1 MNVAAARE
9 NWEGQLVDGRFP
21 LLHWLGS
28 SEHSVVFLTK
38 LPEQESQKAV
48 IKLFLAD
55 AGNAETRI
63 SRWKVVAGLSHPHLI
78 RLFHTGECEIN
89 ATALLYVVLEYAEE
103 DLSQVVPSRALTP
116 AETGEMLPPVIDVL
130 SYLHEKGLVHGHV
143 KPSNIMV
150 VADQLKLSC
159 DSIHALGELDTSALE
174 PSVYDSPETT
184 TGTILPASDVWSVG
198 VTLVTALTQHP
209 PTLEK
214 SGKCEPNFPEPI
226 PEPFESIVRSCLRRD
241 PKDRCTLE
249 DVLARFHSSSAPL
262 ETVEGTAATG
272 RRLIRRLMTPVA
284 VGLIVLVVLAG
295 LILVTHRTHAQ
306 PTLATNRAEQPGA
319 SSASRPSENQSAEAT
334 PGTPKGV
341 VVQGTVAER
350 VLPDV
355 PQNARKKIRGNV
367 RVSVRVFVNP
377 AGEVSETTT
386 SNSRGRKRYLAGLA
400 LQAAR
405 GWKFHPP
412 QIDGQSVAS
421 EWILRFQFRRTET
434 LVVPSLGHVAGNL
447 GNQDVITGSPS

>member
-1 MNVAAARE
+1 MNIAAARE
-9 NWEGQLVDGRFP
+9 SWEGQLVDGKFP

-38 LPEQESQKAV
+38 LPGYESQKAV
-48 IKLFLAD
+48 IKLIPAD
-55 AGNAETRI
+55 AGNAKTRI
-63 SRWKVVAGLSHPHLI
+63 SRWEVTAGLSHPHLI
-78 RLFHTGECEIN
+78 RLFYMGECEIN

-103 DLSQVVPSRALTP
+103 DLSQVVPSRPLTP
-116 AETGEMLPPVIDVL
+116 AEAGEMLPPVTAVL

-159 DSIHALGELDTSALE
+159 DNIHAPGELGTSALE
-174 PSVYDSPETT
+174 PTVYDSPEAT
-184 TGTILPASDVWSVG
+184 TGTILPAADVWSLG
-198 VTLVTALTQHP
+198 VTLFTALTQHP

-214 SGKCEPNFPEPI
+214 SGKGDPILPASI
-226 PEPFESIVRSCLRRD
+226 PEPFYDIVRRCLRRD

-249 DVLARFHSSSAPL
+249 SILTCLHPTSAPL
-262 ETVEGTAATG
+262 KTVEGAAAKC
-272 RRLIRRLMTPVA
+272 RQLIRRIMLPIA
-284 VGLIVLVVLAG
+284 VGLIVLVVIAG
-295 LILVTHRTHAQ
+295 SILVTRRTHAQ
-306 PTLATNRAEQPGA
+306 PTLATSRTEQPAAG
-319 SSASRPSENQSAEAT
+319 SASGLSEARSAEAT
-334 PGTPKGV
+334 PSAPKGV

-355 PQNARKKIRGNV
+355 PQNARKRIRGKV
-367 RVSVRVFVNP
+367 RISVRVFVNP
-377 AGEVSETTT
+377 AGEVSAATT
-386 SNSRGRKRYLAGLA
+386 SNSRGRSKYFASLA

-421 EWILRFQFRRTET
+421 EWILRFKFRRTET
-434 LVVPSLGHVAGNL
+434 LVVPSVEHVAANSG
-447 GNQDVITGSPS
+447 